1 MLVGLTMWGMVLSSP
16 ALAGASADFSD
27 CDGLR
32 KPKAKDDGMRGN
44 ATMSRYGFNLG
55 HNTIASCTRALE
67 RKQLKP
73 TQNLRRAHL
82 LRARAAAYLKQE
94 NTEAALAD
102 LDAAEA
108 EVETYRG
115 KFFFDRSMGL
125 SLDLLRAVALSD
137 AGDDQQA
144 FQLAQTASQA
154 RPYSMPIQM
163 AAAIVLDRHAPED
176 ADRVEIWQNLA
187 RIEPKARTAAKSRI
201 KAAPEPSEWFAN
213 IAESALDEP
222 FEFRPIFEFLTFNTS
237 VTSVQVTNWIK
248 QYTDALNVTYA
259 LAASGQPAQAQA
271 RFDEIQNAIVLGVV
285 DEVEPEDGA
294 PATEEQA
301 TEEQA
306 TEEQATAEMATAEMA
321 AKDEEVNLDES
332 AAEAKQTAATQDASI
347 ALIEKE
353 LMGRLVGQ
361 RLQSQFAMINAR
373 LALANKQPEQV
384 AMVLGDGEYPA
395 TLMAQELYSAY
406 DQYRAASDSELP
418 DLTPLGPEPL
428 AYLRPLSDLGSILLL
443 APEDERQLIDYEKS
457 RPDVLRGLVSGALSL
472 GLSLLGGFQRTEGF
486 KSEEMDD
493 GRTKVEYLG
502 SSSSASVV
510 QEMTLLRA
518 AEIASEAGQSNFVID
533 QRQDFARY
541 MANAYQRTLN
551 GYKTILFVS
560 YPKDAQDSLTAINA
574 VEVID
579 TLGPIYYK
587 ES

>member
-1 MLVGLTMWGMVLSSP
+1 MLVGLTMWGVVLSSP

-44 ATMSRYGFNLG
+44 ATMSRYGLNFG

-108 EVETYRG
+108 EVEAYRG

-154 RPYSMPIQM
+154 RPYSIPIQM

-187 RIEPKARTAAKSRI
+187 RIEPKARTATKTRI
-201 KAAPEPSEWFAN
+201 MAALEPPEWFAN

-222 FEFRPIFEFLTFNTS
+222 FEFRPLFEFSTFTTS
-237 VTSVQVTNWIK
+237 VTSVQANDWIK

-259 LAASGQPAQAQA
+259 LAASGQPTKAQA

-306 TEEQATAEMATAEMA
+306 TEEQATAEIA

-332 AAEAKQTAATQDASI
+332 AAEAKQATATQDDPF
-347 ALIEKE
+347 ALIERE
-353 LMGRLVGQ
+353 MMGRLVGQ
-361 RLQSQFAMINAR
+361 RLQSRFAMINAR

-395 TLMAQELYSAY
+395 TMMAKELHSAY
-406 DQYRAASDSELP
+406 NEYRAASDSELP
-418 DLTPLGPEPL
+418 NLTPLGPEPL

-486 KSEEMDD
+486 KSEEMGD

-518 AEIASEAGQSNFVID
+518 AEIASEAGQMHFVID
-533 QRQDFARY
+533 QRQDFGRY
-541 MANAYQRTLN
+541 MANTFQRTLN

-560 YPKDAQDSLTAINA
+560 YPKDAQDSLTAIDA

-587 ES
+587 KS